1 MQDSNDHNP
10 MLRALAI
17 RTMGCIRVDRIT
29 EYLCDPLEKSIKV
42 CHLPQPC
49 LCPRSRPQ
57 TFDTRLCLIS
67 QDTDPYVRKT
77 AAICVAKLHDINPD
91 LAQDRGFLD
100 MLRDMTNDV
109 NPMVVSNAVAALSE
123 IYNVSGDQILTFSK
137 STSSYLVAAME
148 QCTEWGQV
156 CSVPLAQC
164 SSFAS
169 VSFTTTAFIP
179 PA

>member
-1 MQDSNDHNP
+1 M
-10 MLRALAI
+10 
-17 RTMGCIRVDRIT
+17 DRIT
-29 EYLCDPLEKSIKV
+29 EYLCDPLEKSMKV
-42 CHLPQPC
+42 CHLPYLALPSKYHVQ
-49 LCPRSRPQ
+49 SDN
-57 TFDTRLCLIS
+57 TTRRGLS

-156 CSVPLAQC
+156 RR
-164 SSFAS
+164 
-169 VSFTTTAFIP
+169 TALVHCCLC
-179 PA
+179 